1 MKLADVLPKIAGNVE
16 VNEGTDVQK
25 KLLLKSE
32 SVLEEKFF
40 RIVPYLNRE
49 VISIRANRYLCDCEE
64 SFVEISVESK
74 EK

>member
-16 VNEGTDVQK
+16 VNEGAGVQK

-40 RIVPYLNRE
+40 RISPYLNRE
-49 VISIRANRYLCDCEE
+49 VISISANRYLFDCKE